1 MNERYAR
8 IQYLIGV
15 SAGFTCLG
23 LSLLVYQAEGA
34 CVAHDWIRQRT
45 SGAFLLLFF
54 AVMWLFIASRYY
66 TNMLFA
72 RLAPT
77 TADSSS
83 AGKQGAPEQPTEPV
97 RAGRVVTLAVLVT
110 LVVAAAIELSGVLLD
125 SGGLLGQ

>member
-34 CVAHDWIRQRT
+34 WVAHDWIRQRT
-45 SGAFLLLFF
+45 SGSFLLLFF

-72 RLAPT
+72 RLAPS
-77 TADSSS
+77 TADNSSV
-83 AGKQGAPEQPTEPV
+83 GKQDAPAQRTEPV
-97 RAGRVVTLAVLVT
+97 RAGRVVTSTVQSVLM
-110 LVVAAAIELSGVLLD
+110 E
-125 SGGLLGQ
+125 GLWP